1 MIARLNG
8 KLIEK
13 LPTRIIIDISGVG
26 FEVLISSRTY
36 EKLPATGNVTSL
48 NIYTHIREDEIK
60 LIGFDS
66 EEEKELFLKLISVSG
81 ISVKIALSSFSIYFV
96 DELTRIILSKDV
108 DLIRRIPGVGK
119 KLAERMI
126 VELKDKLE
134 ESEFDNLKTAGTFEN
149 EKISEVRQALKALGY
164 NVREIDK
171 VIEKINIEDLKNM
184 RTEEILKLALKE
196 V

>member
-13 LPTRIIIDISGVG
+13 LPARVIIDISGVG

-36 EKLPATGNVTSL
+36 EKLPAIGNVTSL
-48 NIYTHIREDEIK
+48 NIYTHIREDEIR
-60 LIGFDS
+60 LIGFDR
-66 EEEKELFLKLISVSG
+66 EEEKDLFLKLISVSG
-81 ISVKIALSSFSIYFV
+81 ISVKIALSSFSIYSV
-96 DELTRIILSKDV
+96 DELTRIILSKNV

>member
-13 LPTRIIIDISGVG
+13 LPTRVIIDIGGVG

-36 EKLPATGNVTSL
+36 EKLPAIGNVTSL
-48 NIYTHIREDEIK
+48 NIYTHIREDEIR

-66 EEEKELFLKLISVSG
+66 EEEKDLFLKLISVSG
-81 ISVKIALSSFSIYFV
+81 ISVKIALSSFSIYSV

-134 ESEFDNLKTAGTFEN
+134 ESEFDNLKMAGTFEN

-171 VIEKINIEDLKNM
+171 VIEKINVEDLKNM

>member
-1 MIARLNG
+1 MIARICG

-13 LPTRIIIDISGVG
+13 HPTRVIIDISGVG

-36 EKLPATGNVTSL
+36 EKLPAIGNVTSL
-48 NIYTHIREDEIK
+48 NIYTHIREDEIR

-66 EEEKELFLKLISVSG
+66 EEEKDLFLKLISVSG
-81 ISVKIALSSFSIYFV
+81 ISVKIALSSFSIYSV

-108 DLIRRIPGVGK
+108 DFIRRIPGVGK

-134 ESEFDNLKTAGTFEN
+134 ESEFDNLKTTGIFEN

-171 VIEKINIEDLKNM
+171 VIEKINAEDLKNM

>member
-1 MIARLNG
+1 MIARLCG

-13 LPTRIIIDISGVG
+13 LPTKAIIDISGVG
-26 FEVLISSRTY
+26 FEVLISSRAY
-36 EKLPATGNVTSL
+36 EKLPAIGNVTSL
-48 NIYTHIREDEIK
+48 NIYTHIREDEIR
-60 LIGFDS
+60 LIGFDR
-66 EEEKELFLKLISVSG
+66 EEEKDLFLKLISVSG
-81 ISVKIALSSFSIYFV
+81 ISVKIALSSFSIYSV

-134 ESEFDNLKTAGTFEN
+134 ENEFDNFKMVGTFEN

-171 VIEKINIEDLKNM
+171 VIGKINVEDLKNM

>member
-1 MIARLNG
+1 MIARICG

-13 LPTRIIIDISGVG
+13 HPTRVIIDISGVG

-36 EKLPATGNVTSL
+36 EKLPAIGNVTSL
-48 NIYTHIREDEIK
+48 NIYTHIREDEIR
-60 LIGFDS
+60 LIGFDR
-66 EEEKELFLKLISVSG
+66 EEEKDLFLKLISVSG
-81 ISVKIALSSFSIYFV
+81 ISVKIALSSFSIYSV

-108 DLIRRIPGVGK
+108 DFIRRIPGVGK

-134 ESEFDNLKTAGTFEN
+134 ESEFDNFKTTGTFEN

-171 VIEKINIEDLKNM
+171 VIEKINAEDLKNM

>member
-1 MIARLNG
+1 MIARICG

-13 LPTRIIIDISGVG
+13 LPTRVIIDISGVG

-134 ESEFDNLKTAGTFEN
+134 ESEFDNLKTPGTFEN

>member
-1 MIARLNG
+1 MIARLYG

-13 LPTRIIIDISGVG
+13 LPTKAIIDISGIG

-36 EKLPATGNVTSL
+36 EKLPAIGNITSL
-48 NIYTHIREDEIK
+48 NIYTHIREDEIR

-66 EEEKELFLKLISVSG
+66 EEEKDLFLKLISVSG
-81 ISVKIALSSFSIYFV
+81 ISVKIALSSFSIYSV
-96 DELTRIILSKDV
+96 DEMTRIILSKDV

-134 ESEFDNLKTAGTFEN
+134 ESEFDNFKTAGTFEN

-171 VIEKINIEDLKNM
+171 VIEKINIKDLKNM

>member
-13 LPTRIIIDISGVG
+13 LPTRVIIDISGVG

-36 EKLPATGNVTSL
+36 EKLPAIGNVTSL
-48 NIYTHIREDEIK
+48 NIYTHIREDEIR

-66 EEEKELFLKLISVSG
+66 EEEKDLFLKLISVSG
-81 ISVKIALSSFSIYFV
+81 ISVKIALSSFSIYSV

-134 ESEFDNLKTAGTFEN
+134 ESEFDNLKTAGIFEN
-149 EKISEVRQALKALGY
+149 EKISEVRQALKTLGY

>member
-1 MIARLNG
+1 MIARICG

-13 LPTRIIIDISGVG
+13 LPTKVIIDISGVG

-36 EKLPATGNVTSL
+36 EKLPAIGNVTSL
-48 NIYTHIREDEIK
+48 NIYTHIREDEIR

-66 EEEKELFLKLISVSG
+66 EEEKDLFLKLISVSG
-81 ISVKIALSSFSIYFV
+81 ISVKIALSSFSIYSV

-134 ESEFDNLKTAGTFEN
+134 ESEFDNLKTSGTFEN

-164 NVREIDK
+164 NAREIDK

>member
-1 MIARLNG
+1 MIARICG

-13 LPTRIIIDISGVG
+13 LPSRVIIDISGVG
-26 FEVLISSRTY
+26 FEILISSKTY
-36 EKLPATGNVTSL
+36 EKLPAIGNSASL
-48 NIYTHIREDEIK
+48 NIYTHIREDEIR

-66 EEEKELFLKLISVSG
+66 EEEKDLFLKLISVSG
-81 ISVKIALSSFSIYFV
+81 ISVKIALSSFSIYSV

-108 DLIRRIPGVGK
+108 DLIRRIPGIGK

-134 ESEFDNLKTAGTFEN
+134 ESEFDILKTAGTFEN

-171 VIEKINIEDLKNM
+171 VIEKINVEDLKNM

>member
-1 MIARLNG
+1 MIARLCG

-13 LPTRIIIDISGVG
+13 LPTRVIIDISGVG

-36 EKLPATGNVTSL
+36 EKLPAIGNVTSL
-48 NIYTHIREDEIK
+48 NIYTHIREDEIR

-66 EEEKELFLKLISVSG
+66 EEEKDLFLKLISVSG
-81 ISVKIALSSFSIYFV
+81 ISVKIALSSFSIYSV

>member
-13 LPTRIIIDISGVG
+13 IPTKVIIDISGVG

-36 EKLPATGNVTSL
+36 EKLPAIGNVTSL
-48 NIYTHIREDEIK
+48 NIYTHVREDEIR
-60 LIGFDS
+60 LIGFGI
-66 EEEKELFLKLISVSG
+66 EEEKDMFLKLISVSG
-81 ISVKIALSSFSIYFV
+81 ISVKIALSSFSIYSA

-126 VELKDKLE
+126 VELKDKFE
-134 ESEFDNLKTAGTFEN
+134 VSEFENLKTAGTFEN
-149 EKISEVRQALKALGY
+149 EKISE
-164 NVREIDK
+164 
-171 VIEKINIEDLKNM
+171 
-184 RTEEILKLALKE
+184 
-196 V
+196 

>member
-8 KLIEK
+8 KLMEK
-13 LPTRIIIDISGVG
+13 LPTRVIIDISGVG

-36 EKLPATGNVTSL
+36 EKLPAIGNVTSL
-48 NIYTHIREDEIK
+48 NIYTHIREDEIR

-66 EEEKELFLKLISVSG
+66 EEEKDLFLKLISVSG
-81 ISVKIALSSFSIYFV
+81 ISVKIALSSFSIYSV

-134 ESEFDNLKTAGTFEN
+134 ESEFDNLKMAGTFEN

>member
-1 MIARLNG
+1 MIARLCG

-13 LPTRIIIDISGVG
+13 LPARVIIDISGVG

-36 EKLPATGNVTSL
+36 EKLPAIGSITFL

-60 LIGFDS
+60 LIGFDR
-66 EEEKELFLKLISVSG
+66 EEEKDLFLKLISVSG
-81 ISVKIALSSFSIYFV
+81 ISVKIALSSFSIYSV

-108 DLIRRIPGVGK
+108 DFIRRIPGVGK

-134 ESEFDNLKTAGTFEN
+134 ESEFDNFKTAGTFEN

-171 VIEKINIEDLKNM
+171 VIGKINVEDLKNM

>member
-13 LPTRIIIDISGVG
+13 LPTRVIIDISGVG

-36 EKLPATGNVTSL
+36 EKLPAIGNVTSL
-48 NIYTHIREDEIK
+48 NIYTHIREDEIR
-60 LIGFDS
+60 LIGFDR
-66 EEEKELFLKLISVSG
+66 EEEKDLFLKLISVSG
-81 ISVKIALSSFSIYFV
+81 ISVKIALSSFSIYSV

>member
-1 MIARLNG
+1 MIARLCG

-13 LPTRIIIDISGVG
+13 LPTRVIIDISGVG

-36 EKLPATGNVTSL
+36 EKLPAIGNVTSL
-48 NIYTHIREDEIK
+48 NIYTHIREDEIR

-66 EEEKELFLKLISVSG
+66 EEEKDLFLKLISVSG
-81 ISVKIALSSFSIYFV
+81 ISVKIALSSFSIYSV

-171 VIEKINIEDLKNM
+171 VIEKINVEDLKNM

>member
-13 LPTRIIIDISGVG
+13 LPTRVIIDISGVG

-36 EKLPATGNVTSL
+36 EKLPAIGNVTSL
-48 NIYTHIREDEIK
+48 NIYTHIREDEIR

-66 EEEKELFLKLISVSG
+66 EEEKDLFLKLIIVSG
-81 ISVKIALSSFSIYFV
+81 ISVKIALSSFSIFSV

-134 ESEFDNLKTAGTFEN
+134 ESEFDNLKTAGIFEN

-164 NVREIDK
+164 NAREIDK
-171 VIEKINIEDLKNM
+171 VIEKINVVDLKSM
-184 RTEEILKLALKE
+184 RTEEVLKLALKE

>member
-1 MIARLNG
+1 MIARLCG
-8 KLIEK
+8 KLIVK
-13 LPTRIIIDISGVG
+13 LPVRVVIDINGVG

-36 EKLPATGNVTSL
+36 EKLPAIGNVASL
-48 NIYTHIREDEIK
+48 NIYTHIREDEIR

-66 EEEKELFLKLISVSG
+66 EEEKDLFLKLISVSG
-81 ISVKIALSSFSIYFV
+81 ISVKIALSSFSIYSV
-96 DELTRIILSKDV
+96 DELTKIILSRDV
-108 DLIRRIPGVGK
+108 DLIRRIPGIGK

-134 ESEFDNLKTAGTFEN
+134 ESEYDNLKTAGTFEN

-171 VIEKINIEDLKNM
+171 VIGKINIEDLKNM

>member
-1 MIARLNG
+1 MIARICG

-13 LPTRIIIDISGVG
+13 LPTRVIIDISGVG

-81 ISVKIALSSFSIYFV
+81 ISVKIALSSFSIYSV

>member
-1 MIARLNG
+1 MIARLCG

-13 LPTRIIIDISGVG
+13 LPTKAIIDISGVG

-36 EKLPATGNVTSL
+36 EKLPAIGNVTSL
-48 NIYTHIREDEIK
+48 NIYTHIREDEIR

-66 EEEKELFLKLISVSG
+66 EEEKDLFLKLISVSG
-81 ISVKIALSSFSIYFV
+81 ISVKIALSSFSIYSV

-108 DLIRRIPGVGK
+108 DLIRRVPGVGK

-134 ESEFDNLKTAGTFEN
+134 ESEFDNLKTTGIFEN

-171 VIEKINIEDLKNM
+171 VIEKINIEDLKDM

>member
-36 EKLPATGNVTSL
+36 EKLPAIGNITSL
-48 NIYTHIREDEIK
+48 NIYTHIREDEIR

-66 EEEKELFLKLISVSG
+66 EEEKDLFLKLISVSG
-81 ISVKIALSSFSIYFV
+81 ISVKIALSSFSIYSV

-108 DLIRRIPGVGK
+108 DLIRRIPGIGK

-134 ESEFDNLKTAGTFEN
+134 ESEFDNLKMAGIFEN

-171 VIEKINIEDLKNM
+171 VIEKINVEDLNNM

>member
-1 MIARLNG
+1 MIARICG

-13 LPTRIIIDISGVG
+13 LPTRVVIDISGVG

-36 EKLPATGNVTSL
+36 EKLPAIGNVTSL
-48 NIYTHIREDEIK
+48 NIYTHIREDEIR

-66 EEEKELFLKLISVSG
+66 EEEKDLFLKLISVSG

-134 ESEFDNLKTAGTFEN
+134 ESEFDNLKTPGTFEN

>member
-13 LPTRIIIDISGVG
+13 LPTRVIIDISGVG

-36 EKLPATGNVTSL
+36 EKLPAIGNVTSL
-48 NIYTHIREDEIK
+48 NIYTHIREDEIR

-66 EEEKELFLKLISVSG
+66 EEEKDLFLKLISVSG
-81 ISVKIALSSFSIYFV
+81 ISVKIALSSFSIYSV

-134 ESEFDNLKTAGTFEN
+134 ESEFDNLKTSGIFEN
-149 EKISEVRQALKALGY
+149 EKISEVRQALKTLGY

>member
-1 MIARLNG
+1 MIARICG

-13 LPTRIIIDISGVG
+13 LPTRVIIDISGVG

-66 EEEKELFLKLISVSG
+66 EEEKDLFLKLISVSG
-81 ISVKIALSSFSIYFV
+81 ISVKIALSSFSIYSV

-134 ESEFDNLKTAGTFEN
+134 ESEFDNLKTSGTFEN

>member
-13 LPTRIIIDISGVG
+13 LPTKAIIDISGVG

-36 EKLPATGNVTSL
+36 EKLPAIGNVTSL
-48 NIYTHIREDEIK
+48 NIYTHIREDEIR
-60 LIGFDS
+60 LIGFDR
-66 EEEKELFLKLISVSG
+66 EEEKDLFLKLISVSG
-81 ISVKIALSSFSIYFV
+81 ISVKIALSSFSIYSV
-96 DELTRIILSKDV
+96 DELTRIILSKNV

-134 ESEFDNLKTAGTFEN
+134 ENEFDNLKTAGTFEN

-171 VIEKINIEDLKNM
+171 VIGKIDIEDLTNM

>member
-1 MIARLNG
+1 MIARICG

-13 LPTRIIIDISGVG
+13 LPAKVIIDISGVG

-36 EKLPATGNVTSL
+36 EKLPAIGNVTSL
-48 NIYTHIREDEIK
+48 NIYTHIREDEIR
-60 LIGFDS
+60 LIGFDR
-66 EEEKELFLKLISVSG
+66 EEEKDLFLKLISVSG
-81 ISVKIALSSFSIYFV
+81 ISVKIALSSFSIYSV
-96 DELTRIILSKDV
+96 DELTRIILSKNV

-134 ESEFDNLKTAGTFEN
+134 ENEFDNLKTAGTFEN

-171 VIEKINIEDLKNM
+171 VIEKINIEDSKNM

>member
-1 MIARLNG
+1 MIARLCG

-13 LPTRIIIDISGVG
+13 LPTKAIIDISGVG
-26 FEVLISSRTY
+26 FEVLISSRAY
-36 EKLPATGNVTSL
+36 EKLPAIGNVTSL
-48 NIYTHIREDEIK
+48 NIYTHIREDEIR
-60 LIGFDS
+60 LIGFDR
-66 EEEKELFLKLISVSG
+66 EEEKDLFLKLISVSG
-81 ISVKIALSSFSIYFV
+81 ISVKIALSSFSIYSV

-134 ESEFDNLKTAGTFEN
+134 ENEFDNFKMAGTFEN

-171 VIEKINIEDLKNM
+171 VIGKINVEDLKNM
-184 RTEEILKLALKE
+184 RTEEILKLALRE

>member
-13 LPTRIIIDISGVG
+13 LPTRVIIDISGVG

-36 EKLPATGNVTSL
+36 EKLPAIGNVTSL
-48 NIYTHIREDEIK
+48 NIYTHIREDEIR

-66 EEEKELFLKLISVSG
+66 EEEKDLFLKLISVSG
-81 ISVKIALSSFSIYFV
+81 ISVKIALSSFSIYSV
-96 DELTRIILSKDV
+96 VELTRIILFKDV

>member
-13 LPTRIIIDISGVG
+13 LPTKAIIDISGVG

-36 EKLPATGNVTSL
+36 EKLPAIGNVTSL
-48 NIYTHIREDEIK
+48 NIYTHIREDEIR
-60 LIGFDS
+60 LIGFDR
-66 EEEKELFLKLISVSG
+66 EEEKDLFLKLISVSG
-81 ISVKIALSSFSIYFV
+81 ISVKIALSSFSIYSV

-134 ESEFDNLKTAGTFEN
+134 ENEFDNLKTAGTFEN

-171 VIEKINIEDLKNM
+171 VIGKINVEDLENM

>member
-1 MIARLNG
+1 MIARICG

-13 LPTRIIIDISGVG
+13 LPTRVIIDISGVG

-36 EKLPATGNVTSL
+36 EKLPAIGNVTSL
-48 NIYTHIREDEIK
+48 NIYTHIREDEIR
-60 LIGFDS
+60 LIGFNS
-66 EEEKELFLKLISVSG
+66 EEEKDLFLKLISVSG
-81 ISVKIALSSFSIYFV
+81 ISVKIALSSFSIYSV

-134 ESEFDNLKTAGTFEN
+134 ESEFDNLKTSGTFEN

>member
-1 MIARLNG
+1 MIARLCG

-13 LPTRIIIDISGVG
+13 LPTKAIIDISGVG
-26 FEVLISSRTY
+26 FEVLISSRAY
-36 EKLPATGNVTSL
+36 EKLPAIGNVTSL
-48 NIYTHIREDEIK
+48 NIYTHIREDEIR
-60 LIGFDS
+60 LIGFDR
-66 EEEKELFLKLISVSG
+66 EEEKDLFLKLISVSG
-81 ISVKIALSSFSIYFV
+81 ISVKIALSSFSIYSV

-134 ESEFDNLKTAGTFEN
+134 ENEFDNFKMAGTFEN

-171 VIEKINIEDLKNM
+171 VIGKINVEDLKNM

>member
-1 MIARLNG
+1 MIARLCG

-13 LPTRIIIDISGVG
+13 LPTKAIIDISGVG
-26 FEVLISSRTY
+26 FEVLISSRAY
-36 EKLPATGNVTSL
+36 EKLPAIGNVTSL
-48 NIYTHIREDEIK
+48 NIYTHIREDEIR
-60 LIGFDS
+60 LIGFDR
-66 EEEKELFLKLISVSG
+66 EEEKDLFLKLISVSG
-81 ISVKIALSSFSIYFV
+81 ISVKIALSSFSIYSV

-134 ESEFDNLKTAGTFEN
+134 ENEFDNFKTAGTFEN

-171 VIEKINIEDLKNM
+171 VIGKINVEDLKNM

>member
-1 MIARLNG
+1 MIARLTG

-13 LPTRIIIDISGVG
+13 LPARAIIDINGVG
-26 FEVLISSRTY
+26 FEVLISNRTY
-36 EKLPATGNVTSL
+36 EKLPAIGNVTTL
-48 NIYTHIREDEIK
+48 NIYTHIREDEIR

-66 EEEKELFLKLISVSG
+66 EEEKGLFLKLISVSG
-81 ISVKIALSSFSIYFV
+81 ISVKIALSSFSIYSV
-96 DELTRIILSKDV
+96 DELTRIISSKDV

-134 ESEFDNLKTAGTFEN
+134 ESEFDSFKTAGTFEN

-164 NVREIDK
+164 NAREIDK
-171 VIEKINIEDLKNM
+171 VIEKMNIEDLKNM

>member
-36 EKLPATGNVTSL
+36 EKLPAIGNITSL
-48 NIYTHIREDEIK
+48 NIYTHIREDEIR

-66 EEEKELFLKLISVSG
+66 EEEKDLFLKLISVSG
-81 ISVKIALSSFSIYFV
+81 ISVKIALSSYSIYSV

-108 DLIRRIPGVGK
+108 DLIRRIPGIGK

-134 ESEFDNLKTAGTFEN
+134 ESEFDNLKMAGIFEN

-171 VIEKINIEDLKNM
+171 VIEKINVEDLNNM